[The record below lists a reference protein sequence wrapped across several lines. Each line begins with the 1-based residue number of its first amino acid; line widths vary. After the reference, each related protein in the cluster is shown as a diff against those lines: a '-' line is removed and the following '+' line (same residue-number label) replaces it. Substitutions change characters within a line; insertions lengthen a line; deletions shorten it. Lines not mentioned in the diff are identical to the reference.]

1 MSIRIITDSASDLS
15 EKESR
20 HLTILPLTVRFG
32 DTEYLDGVTLSGKEF
47 YEKLIESDVL
57 PTTSQ
62 ISPYDFEQ
70 AIQKTLDAGETP
82 IVITLSSKLS
92 GTYNSAKL
100 AAEEFDVEVYVIDSE
115 NVCVGEKILVQYA
128 LRLVEEGKSAREI
141 AEALETAKKKVCLVA
156 LLDTLEYLRKG
167 GRISNV
173 TGIVGGMLSIKPVI
187 GIVDGVVEMLGKAR
201 GSRNANNLLAQQID
215 AAGGVDFSMPYAL
228 AYSGLDDTL
237 IRKYIDDNEHI
248 WKSHT
253 EKLEIGL
260 VGSTIG
266 THAGPG
272 AIAVSFFKEI

>member
-20 HLTILPLTVRFG
+20 HLTILPLPVRFG

-100 AAEEFDVEVYVIDSE
+100 AAEEFDEEVYVIDSE

-128 LRLVEEGKSAREI
+128 LRLVEEGKSAGEI

-187 GIVDGVVEMLGKAR
+187 GIADGVVEMLGKAR